1 MGFENNLAG
10 DCRPDAIVKEALHA
24 AKEDLLS
31 CDAIAIGTPDYFSY
45 MAGGLK
51 DFFDRTYCPTQ
62 GSVTNKPCGIFV
74 THGGGGKA
82 VESVKNICATFKF
95 KIVGAPVLVKNAPDT
110 EARIALMNL
119 GRLLAEAAG

>member
-1 MGFENNLAG
+1 MPGPIL
-10 DCRPDAIVKEALHA
+10 
-24 AKEDLLS
+24 
-31 CDAIAIGTPDYFSY
+31 TSY
-45 MAGGLK
+45 E
-51 DFFDRTYCPTQ
+51 T
-62 GSVTNKPCGIFV
+62 GSNKPCGIFV